1 MVGFMKSALNL
12 LGIKKDGAAS
22 SEGISLDEFLTALP
36 QHMGFDITFTKK
48 DDGERGLYYE
58 VEGSEVDS
66 FLGESS
72 EMLDALSHVGMRVLR
87 KSEGIANAPAAEGQ
101 EGPRLTFDSKGF
113 RERKA
118 IELKEFASEQRQ
130 KVIDSGGKPAY
141 IPALGPSE
149 RKIIH
154 THLSELGEVL
164 SESIGRGNFKRIRVK
179 LKEDSPH
186 RRAPEPRAEGSEGAP
201 VQRNAEGGGGNNHGG
216 GGRGRRGGRGRGGQQ
231 RGGRGGG
238 QGHGQARR
246 GGGGGFRNH
255 EANGNE
261 IRTEADRSYVDD
273 NIGNRLRPGEKSLFA
288 FEPKNAEFEP
298 EEAPTNFRGNKSG
311 SDDNFGNR

>member
-22 SEGISLDEFLTALP
+22 AEGMSLDDFLAALP
-36 QHMGFDITFTKK
+36 EQMGFDITFTKK
-48 DDGERGLYYE
+48 EDGERGLFYE

-113 RERKA
+113 RDRKA
-118 IELKEFASEQRQ
+118 VELKEFASEQRQ

-186 RRAPEPRAEGSEGAP
+186 RRAPEPRAEGAEGAP
-201 VQRNAEGGGGNNHGG
+201 AQRNAEGGGGNHGG

-231 RGGRGGG
+231 RGGRGG
-238 QGHGQARR
+238 QGRR
-246 GGGGGFRNH
+246 GGGGGGGFRNH

-261 IRTEADRSYVDD
+261 FRTESVGPHVDD

-288 FEPKNAEFEP
+288 FDPKNSEFESD
-298 EEAPTNFRGNKSG
+298 EAPTSFRGNKSG